1 MPEDLMNE
9 DIQARASEATAGAA
23 EPGSETQAVQKSAPG
38 FPQEAFPC
46 PRCGQML
53 GPGVRVCAACR
64 QPIDPSQ
71 IRVAAAT
78 PATALPRA
86 VAVPRVRFSWG
97 IFLVALF
104 AWLALATSMIRVV
117 GFEKAQYA
125 MAAVLVLSAAWVFL
139 DARQKGFPRPFQWG
153 AGALLFWIVFFPWYL
168 ARRRQPEASCP
179 IVEAGTGPFL
189 RVLLLILAFGL
200 GIMLL
205 LNAVASRLPNLPK

>member
-1 MPEDLMNE
+1 MPDDLMNE
-9 DIQARASEATAGAA
+9 DIQARASEATPKAA
-23 EPGSETQAVQKSAPG
+23 EAGRETQVVQKRTAG
-38 FPQEAFPC
+38 FPEEAFPC
-46 PRCGQML
+46 PHCGQML

-64 QPIDPSQ
+64 QPIDPTQ
-71 IRVAAAT
+71 IRIAAIVPAAT
-78 PATALPRA
+78 AVRA
-86 VAVPRVRFSWG
+86 AAVPRARFSWG
-97 IFLVALF
+97 MFLVALF
-104 AWLALATSMIRVV
+104 AWLALATSMIRVI

-205 LNAVASRLPNLPK
+205 LNAIASRLPNLPK

>member
-1 MPEDLMNE
+1 MKE
-9 DIQARASEATAGAA
+9 DIQARASEATTGAA
-23 EPGSETQAVQKSAPG
+23 EPAETQALPSSAAG
-38 FPQEAFPC
+38 FPEEAFPC
-46 PRCGQML
+46 PHCGQML
-53 GPGVRVCAACR
+53 GPSVRVCVACR

-71 IRVAAAT
+71 IRVAAAA
-78 PATALPRA
+78 PAPAPPRA
-86 VAVPRVRFSWG
+86 AAAPRARFSWG
-97 IFLVALF
+97 IFVAALF
-104 AWLALATSMIRVV
+104 AWLALATSMIRMV

-125 MAAVLVLSAAWVFL
+125 MAVVLVLSAAWVFL

-200 GIMLL
+200 GFMLL
-205 LNAVASRLPNLPK
+205 LSAIATRLPNLPK